1 MVKLLDLIKEIN
13 NLEIVGKK
21 DITIEG
27 VTSFSKAVKKNY
39 LFAAIPGFKSDGF
52 FYLAE
57 AINNGAIAF
66 LLPYERKKD
75 IAENNNFTYLYTLEI
90 RKTYALICKKFY
102 CSEDEI
108 PFLIGITGTQG
119 KTTTT
124 YLIKHILDSSN
135 IPAGLIGTI
144 KHFDGEN
151 WLKALNTTPESE
163 FICALLNKL
172 AKRKIKYCVME
183 VSSHALALERVYG
196 LEFKIAGFTNL
207 GHDHLDFHKNIEDY
221 KKSKKKIFD
230 YLKKD
235 GWAVINADDQFGQEL
250 IKELKKRNIN
260 LLTYGIHS
268 SSADINGKITQINLG
283 GMEFVIK
290 IEGKNKLVKGWT
302 KIFGEHNL
310 YNILLS
316 FCVTKILGLDEEEIL
331 AKIAQFSGVPGRL
344 EKVTNDLGINAYI
357 DFAHTPESLAAALKT
372 LRPFSKKLIL
382 VFGCGGERDKEKR
395 PLMGEIA
402 CQLADIVIIT
412 QDNSRRE
419 RFEDILRDILKGV
432 NKEVLIEPDRKKAI
446 QKAVSLAERGDTLLI
461 AGKGHEDYQIIGEEV
476 LYFNDKEELM
486 KAFKK
491 CYI

>member
-1 MVKLLDLIKEIN
+1 MKLFDLIKEIN
-13 NLEIVGKK
+13 SLEIVGEKN
-21 DITIEG
+21 ITIEG
-27 VTSFSKAVKKNY
+27 ITSFSKAVKKNY

-52 FYLAE
+52 FYLEE
-57 AINNGAIAF
+57 AIKNGAVAF
-66 LLPYERKKD
+66 LLPQERKKD
-75 IAENNNFTYLYTLEI
+75 IVKNNNFTYLYTPEI

-102 CSEDEI
+102 FPENEI

-124 YLIKHILDSSN
+124 YLIKHILDSFN
-135 IPAGLIGTI
+135 IPSGLIGTI

-151 WLKALNTTPESE
+151 WIKALNTTPESE
-163 FICALLNKL
+163 FIYSLLNKL
-172 AKRKIKYCVME
+172 TKRKIKYCVME

-196 LEFKIAGFTNL
+196 LEFKIVGFTNL
-207 GHDHLDFHKNIEDY
+207 GHDHLDFHKNIENY

-230 YLKKD
+230 YLKD
-235 GWAVINADDQFGQEL
+235 GWAIINADDRFGQEL
-250 IKELKKRNIN
+250 IKELKERKINI
-260 LLTYGIHS
+260 LTYGIYS
-268 SSADINGKITQINLG
+268 SSACIKAEITKINLS

-290 IEGKNKLVKGWT
+290 ISDKNKLIKSWA
-302 KIFGEHNL
+302 KIFGKHNL

-316 FCVTKILGLDEEEIL
+316 FCAAKILGLNEKEIL
-331 AKIAQFSGVPGRL
+331 NKITEFSGVPGRL
-344 EKVTNDLGINAYI
+344 EKVDNNLGINAYI
-357 DFAHTPESLAAALKT
+357 DFAHTPESLETVLTVLK
-372 LRPFSKKLIL
+372 PFSKRLIL

-402 CQLADIVIIT
+402 CKLADIVIIT

-419 RFEDILRDILKGV
+419 SFEDILCDILKGV

-446 QKAVSLAERGDTLLI
+446 EKAVSLAQKGDTLLI
-461 AGKGHEDYQIIGEEV
+461 AGKGHEDYQIIGEKV